1 LGFPGSIKTT
11 AARCLIVCHQR
22 SVMLSAP
29 LGVAKEVGVCAARF
43 GNPLHYPT
51 IGHIGHGW
59 FLPVVI
65 GACHRRE

>member
-1 LGFPGSIKTT
+1 
-11 AARCLIVCHQR
+11 
-22 SVMLSAP
+22 VMLSTP

-43 GNPLHYPT
+43 GYPLHNPT